1 MQQEDEG
8 GRNCGVEEW
17 GFPREKIRRI
27 ETEQVSTRGE
37 LYEIITTIKIN
48 QGSIHEGGFSG
59 HAQRWELGVQS
70 LFLYSGLS
78 SLIYQLRQRG
88 YTLRSV
94 VMLQLEQQSL

>member
-59 HAQRWELGVQS
+59 HAQRWELGVQQG
-70 LFLYSGLS
+70 LDMNNFLHRRSDDK
-78 SLIYQLRQRG
+78 IRG
-88 YTLRSV
+88 QWLCGDNRCD
-94 VMLQLEQQSL
+94 E

>member
-48 QGSIHEGGFSG
+48 QGSIHEGRFSG
-59 HAQRWELGVQS
+59 HAQRWELGVQQGFDMNN
-70 LFLYSGLS
+70 FLHRRSDDK
-78 SLIYQLRQRG
+78 IRG
-88 YTLRSV
+88 QWLCGDNRCD
-94 VMLQLEQQSL
+94 E